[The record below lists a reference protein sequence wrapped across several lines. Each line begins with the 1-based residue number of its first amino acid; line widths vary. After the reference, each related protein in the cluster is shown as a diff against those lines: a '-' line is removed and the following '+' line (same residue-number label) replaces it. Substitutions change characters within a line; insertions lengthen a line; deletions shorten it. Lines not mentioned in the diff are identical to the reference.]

1 MRILYLDCFSGISGD
16 MTVGALVDA
25 GVPPEKIE
33 AELKKLPLS
42 GYQLRWDR
50 VVKKGIYATKFEVM
64 MQESAWI
71 IMTMRAITPIG
82 IILILSI

>member
-33 AELKKLPLS
+33 AELKK
-42 GYQLRWDR
+42 
-50 VVKKGIYATKFEVM
+50 T
-64 MQESAWI
+64 
-71 IMTMRAITPIG
+71 AIVR
-82 IILILSI
+82 LSIAMG